1 MLAHD
6 DIGPERRGHAG
17 DDRPDGVDPRSLA
30 RPRLEGHVED
40 APGGRPLTDLVE
52 EPAAGKQAPAG
63 LMERDRHDP
72 RIVGVDRLDTVPV
85 VDVEVDVQHPL
96 ALEAGERDGQ
106 RRIVVDA
113 EP

>member
-1 MLAHD
+1 
-6 DIGPERRGHAG
+6 
-17 DDRPDGVDPRSLA
+17 
-30 RPRLEGHVED
+30 
-40 APGGRPLTDLVE
+40 
-52 EPAAGKQAPAG
+52 
-63 LMERDRHDP
+63 MERDRHDP

-113 EP
+113 EPRGAIAHRVMEAPAGMEGVLDLARDDRPHRRQRPARN